1 MDKAKAGDG
10 DGGCSRRLEVKILEM
25 GDELVK
31 FELHGTDRSVANS
44 LRRVML
50 TEVPTVAIDLVDF
63 EANSSVFNDELI
75 AHRLGLVPL
84 TSHRAASMCFPQDCR
99 SCDGASHCPD
109 CSVEFTLDVKC
120 DARDNRRVKVTSQ
133 DLRSAD
139 AALCCPVDQ
148 LLRPGYDDA
157 GVL

>member
-31 FELHGTDRSVANS
+31 FELRGTDRSVANS

-84 TSHRAASMCFPQDCR
+84 TSHRAAAMCFPQDCR

-120 DARDNRRVKVTSQ
+120 DVRDNRRVKVTSQ